1 MNTRLQYWT
10 RTIRIGLKSNT
21 YNTKMPHHICN
32 GAFYIYRQM
41 IIASGM

>member
-21 YNTKMPHHICN
+21 YNTKKCPITYVTGHFI
-32 GAFYIYRQM
+32 FIDK
-41 IIASGM
+41 